1 MNKLYYGDN
10 LEILRKYIPDNSVD
24 LIYLDPPFNSK
35 ANYNVIFREE
45 NGKKPISQIKAF
57 SDFWHWDEEAQKTY
71 QELLDNP
78 KVPEKLKKMI
88 TAFES
93 FLGHNDMMAY
103 LVMMAIRLVEL
114 HRVLKDTGS
123 LYFHCDTTASHYIK
137 LILDAIFGQNNFRNE
152 IIWCYARPAA
162 PNQKIFTRGYQNI
175 FFYTKSNNYI
185 LNLDN
190 VRIPYKES
198 TLARAGFMS
207 SAHGK
212 KFTREVN
219 EKGKIPEDWW
229 EIPYLRPNS
238 KEFLGYPTQKPL
250 ELLERIIKASSNEG
264 DIVLD
269 PFCGCGTALDAAEKL
284 HRQWI
289 GIDITHIAIH
299 VIKKRLTE
307 KYPDVKF
314 EIIGEPKDL
323 ESARELARQDRFQF
337 QLWALSLI
345 EATPSEKMI
354 ADEGIDG
361 VLYHSWLNKNYRG
374 IIQVKSGHVGPKDI
388 RDFKGTMKRENADY
402 GIFITLEEP
411 TEAMKKEAIE
421 EGFFDTDYEQ
431 KIPRIQIITIEQLL
445 NGENPKYPAP
455 RNRYNVAERGKREEK
470 KSTQK
475 IIDDIE

>member
-1 MNKLYYGDN
+1 M
-10 LEILRKYIPDNSVD
+10 
-24 LIYLDPPFNSK
+24 
-35 ANYNVIFREE
+35 
-45 NGKKPISQIKAF
+45 
-57 SDFWHWDEEAQKTY
+57 
-71 QELLDNP
+71 
-78 KVPEKLKKMI
+78 
-88 TAFES
+88 
-93 FLGHNDMMAY
+93 
-103 LVMMAIRLVEL
+103 
-114 HRVLKDTGS
+114 
-123 LYFHCDTTASHYIK
+123 
-137 LILDAIFGQNNFRNE
+137 
-152 IIWCYARPAA
+152 
-162 PNQKIFTRGYQNI
+162 
-175 FFYTKSNNYI
+175 
-185 LNLDN
+185 
-190 VRIPYKES
+190 
-198 TLARAGFMS
+198 
-207 SAHGK
+207 
-212 KFTREVN
+212 
-219 EKGKIPEDWW
+219 
-229 EIPYLRPNS
+229 
-238 KEFLGYPTQKPL
+238 
-250 ELLERIIKASSNEG
+250 ERIIKASSNEG

-314 EIIGEPKDL
+314 EVIGEPKDL
-323 ESARELARQDRFQF
+323 ESAKELARQNRFQF

-431 KIPRIQIITIEQLL
+431 KIPRIQIFTIEQLL

-455 RNRYNVAERGKREEK
+455 RNKYNVAERGKREGK
-470 KSTQK
+470 NSTQK

>member
-35 ANYNVIFREE
+35 ADYNVIFREE

-71 QELLDNP
+71 QELLANP
-78 KVPEKLKKMI
+78 KVPEKLKKLI
-88 TAFES
+88 VAFEN

-123 LYFHCDTTASHYIK
+123 LYLHCDPTASHYIK
-137 LILDAIFGQNNFRNE
+137 LVLDAIFGENNFRNE
-152 IIWCYARPAA
+152 IIWRIGWVSGYKTR
-162 PNQKIFTRGYQNI
+162 KIGWIRNHDVILY
-175 FFYTKSNNYI
+175 YTKSSNYTFNKI
-185 LNLDN
+185 Y
-190 VRIPYKES
+190 IPYPENYVRRDGKKPTSEGIPIED
-198 TLARAGFMS
+198 TWNCS
-207 SAHGK
+207 SADILDSIMIK
-212 KFTREVN
+212 SF
-219 EKGKIPEDWW
+219 
-229 EIPYLRPNS
+229 S
-238 KEFLGYPTQKPL
+238 KEKLGFPTQKPVA
-250 ELLERIIKASSNEG
+250 LLERIIKASSNEG

-314 EIIGEPKDL
+314 EVIGEPKDL
-323 ESARELARQDRFQF
+323 ESAKELARQDRFQF

-345 EATPSEKMI
+345 EATPSEKKI

-361 VLYHSWLNKNYRG
+361 VLYHSWLNKNYYG

-411 TEAMKKEAIE
+411 TEAMKKEAIS
-421 EGFFDTDYEQ
+421 EGYFDTEYEQ
-431 KIPRIQIITIEQLL
+431 KIPRIQIFTIEQLL

-455 RNRYNVAERGKREEK
+455 RNRYNVAEREKREGK